1 MSRNASASQRPRP
14 RIACWRHGPGSPAAS
29 ARIHPVLRG
38 SFPSNPSRNFHADAV
53 TRSWRNKEP
62 SRAFTSRNDDAQSS
76 SVVSTDAPAIHDP
89 PNHGGPWIQKSKEN
103 ATVMLVRALT
113 YLTQWPFETSARS
126 FRFAR
131 GTQKPC
137 RPLPRGDLVVPREAQ
152 REPKT
157 LAPPAF
163 YGRSESREGPGGPI
177 TMVD

>member
-53 TRSWRNKEP
+53 TRSWRNKER

-103 ATVMLVRALT
+103 ATVMLCPVLGRPQTVLSEQFLRALQSVLSAAASLRIHQAT
-113 YLTQWPFETSARS
+113 GATQ
-126 FRFAR
+126 
-131 GTQKPC
+131 G
-137 RPLPRGDLVVPREAQ
+137 GDAVR
-152 REPKT
+152 
-157 LAPPAF
+157 
-163 YGRSESREGPGGPI
+163 
-177 TMVD
+177 

>member
-53 TRSWRNKEP
+53 TRSWRNKER

-89 PNHGGPWIQKSKEN
+89 PNHGGPWTQKSKEN
-103 ATVMLVRALT
+103 ATVMLALQ
-113 YLTQWPFETSARS
+113 LH
-126 FRFAR
+126 FRFEMGAAR
-131 GTQKPC
+131 VG
-137 RPLPRGDLVVPREAQ
+137 LVSSSPE
-152 REPKT
+152 
-157 LAPPAF
+157 
-163 YGRSESREGPGGPI
+163 
-177 TMVD
+177 